1 MSTENTTSK
10 DEAIASA
17 LEAALRAAETTGTF
31 VVEQAPDVIQQ
42 LLLFNTVKFGV
53 VAAASACGSII
64 AGITARKLYAA
75 ARRRAEKSTEYYA
88 SLDGF
93 REFWTSTLLVAASVS
108 LGVTAAVDGLNFMK
122 ITLAPKVW
130 LLEYAASLVK

>member
-10 DEAIASA
+10 DEIIASA

-64 AGITARKLYAA
+64 AGITARKLYAVA
-75 ARRRAEKSTEYYA
+75 EQRVEKSTGYYVTIG
-88 SLDGF
+88 DF
-93 REFWTSTLLVAASVS
+93 KEFWTSALLVAACVS